1 MTELYS
7 NIDRGYLMYVVTAI
21 TCILGGGGFVAI
33 INMLSNRHRN
43 KSEVTDINVKT
54 AIELERV
61 AMTRYTEL
69 SQTLGTMEGLIKG
82 FRIELEGYR
91 TYVLILQNLLREN
104 GITFP
109 RMPDARPNEK

>member
-1 MTELYS
+1 MMTEVYS
-7 NIDRGYLMYVVTAI
+7 YADVNYLMYIVTAI

-33 INMLSNRHRN
+33 INMLSNRSRN

-69 SQTLGTMEGLIKG
+69 SQTLGNMEGLING

-91 TYVLILQNLLREN
+91 AYVIVLQNLLRDN
-104 GITFP
+104 KIAFP
-109 RMPDARPNEK
+109 QMPNVKSGA